1 MRPRSKT
8 GMRPLRRRGV
18 AREFV
23 QAVTGMALCVGLT
36 LGTAGGAW
44 SASGGGAPRTVSGPL
59 ACYGS
64 MAGRAL
70 SRPIVG
76 IAATPSDQGYWLVA
90 SDGGIF
96 TFGNA
101 GFFGSTGAIRLN
113 QPIVGMAPTP
123 DGQGYWLVASDGGI
137 FSLGDAIFYGSTG
150 AMRLN
155 KPIVGMAPTPDGKG
169 YWLVAS
175 DGGIF
180 TFGDAG
186 FFGSTGAIRLNQP
199 VVGMAATPD
208 GQGYWLAAADAG
220 IFTFGDAPYLG
231 GGPLTQDGNTIN
243 DFSAFSASPDGGGY
257 IIADASGSF
266 LLDFGEAPYYGLGYS
281 ASAHSP
287 VVGLTAPL
295 VNSGYWETTQD
306 GAVYALTPGAQT
318 AC

>member
-1 MRPRSKT
+1 MFPGTRRASPVGLGLVGCRVIRPTHGRAHAATCTDRRPRDQRSST
-8 GMRPLRRRGV
+8 PPGSRRALRAAV
-18 AREFV
+18 AL
-23 QAVTGMALCVGLT
+23 AGLCAGLSVGA
-36 LGTAGGAW
+36 AGGVW
-44 SASGGGAPRTVSGPL
+44 GAPATDALRASIGAP
-59 ACYGS
+59 ACFGS
-64 MAGRAL
+64 MAGHPL
-70 SRPIVG
+70 SKPVVG
-76 IAATPSDQGYWLVA
+76 VAATPSDQGYWLVA

-96 TFGNA
+96 TFGDA
-101 GFFGSTGAIRLN
+101 KFFGSTGAIALN
-113 QPIVGMAPTP
+113 KPIVGMAPTP
-123 DGQGYWLVASDGGI
+123 DGQGYWLVA
-137 FSLGDAIFYGSTG
+137 A
-150 AMRLN
+150 
-155 KPIVGMAPTPDGKG
+155 
-169 YWLVAS
+169 

-186 FFGSTGAIRLNQP
+186 FFGSTGAIKLNQP
-199 VVGMAATPD
+199 VFGMAATPD